1 MVGPRRSFI
10 GVVAAVTRDGKV
22 IMLQF
27 ASGSSGTP
35 DTAKAAR
42 AALDD
47 ALKSI
52 DVKAIQLVMFHATMG
67 HDQGLA
73 LRTLRAALPGVHVV
87 GCSCAGVI
95 GRDGANESM
104 RALALMVIAGEPRDL
119 TLVHRD
125 GFTGENSRAL
135 SAEMARELMGRTGK
149 PQAVLMILPGIDVA
163 MDDAIA
169 GVESVIGADVTIFG
183 GTASDNMKGIA
194 TYQCVD
200 DHVYQHGGFIAG
212 FNDPT
217 LHLET
222 QATHGFVA
230 AGVELEVTRSTGN
243 RVHELDGKP
252 AWQAYTHALGLP
264 ETATPGD
271 TIPPGAVGVQLSDEL
286 AAEYGDSHL
295 LRVITHREPDGTF
308 LMPVTCPV
316 GTKLSLMRRDEE
328 RIFANLAITM
338 KQLIGRTGGGRPV
351 AVFHTDC
358 GARGRLMLDRVS
370 KEEIVADMQR
380 PLFGDECGPWLGMY
394 GFGEIT
400 ILGGRNV
407 FHNYTTSLYVFTR
420 RA

>member
-1 MVGPRRSFI
+1 
-10 GVVAAVTRDGKV
+10 
-22 IMLQF
+22 MLQF
-27 ASGSSGTP
+27 SSGSSGTP
-35 DTAKAAR
+35 DTAKAAK

-47 ALKSI
+47 ALKTLDASS
-52 DVKAIQLVMFHATMG
+52 ARLVMFHVTMG
-67 HDQGLA
+67 HDPGLA

-104 RALALMVIAGEPRDL
+104 RALALMVIGGDEKDL

-135 SAEMARELMGRTGK
+135 SADMARELVQRTGK
-149 PQAVLMILPGIDVA
+149 PQSVLMILPGVDVA
-163 MDDAIA
+163 MDEAIE

-200 DHVYQHGGFIAG
+200 DAVFQHGGFIVG

-217 LHLET
+217 LSIET
-222 QATHGFVA
+222 QATHGFVP

-252 AWQAYTHALGLP
+252 AWQAYTRALGLP

-271 TIPPGAVGVQLSDEL
+271 TIPPGAVGVKLSDAL

-308 LMPVTCPV
+308 LMPVTCPK
-316 GTKLSLMRRDEE
+316 GTRLSLMRRDEP
-328 RIFANLAITM
+328 RIFANLAVTM
-338 KQLIGRTGGGRPV
+338 KQLIGRTGGKRPV

-358 GARGRLMLDRVS
+358 GARGRLLLDRVS
-370 KEEIVADMQR
+370 KDEIVADMQR
-380 PLFGDECGPWLGMY
+380 PLFGDSCGPWLGMY

-400 ILGGRNV
+400 ILGGRNL

-420 RA
+420 KD